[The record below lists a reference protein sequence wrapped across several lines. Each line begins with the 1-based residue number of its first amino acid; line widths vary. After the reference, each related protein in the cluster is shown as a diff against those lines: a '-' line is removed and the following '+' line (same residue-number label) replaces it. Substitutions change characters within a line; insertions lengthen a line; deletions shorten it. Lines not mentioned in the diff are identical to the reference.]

1 MYARSSLWESE
12 TNFFTADSY
21 FSSLLKSIDEACYSI
36 YLETYIFNNDH
47 LGKRF
52 IDALASAKNRGV
64 DIRLLVDG
72 IGSMD
77 EIDEIMDQLLQND
90 IPFKIYHPLPWSFR
104 SYHYAVKKGR
114 FFEKLLHFT
123 GHINHRDHRKLCIID
138 SKNAWTGSFNI
149 SSDHLDLGQNGKGW
163 KDHGLMVSGTQVS
176 RLNEEFLNIWDSQ
189 KRQNIKPNLPFILS
203 SLNPVKRKYKIKR
216 ITDGINQAKKRIWI
230 ANAYF
235 APHHSIASALI
246 KAKNRGVDV
255 RILVSGK
262 SDIFFFPNLT
272 RSFYADL
279 LNAGVKLF
287 EWHNSVLHSKI
298 VLIDHYCYSGSS
310 NLNSRSH
317 YHDLELDILVCL
329 EKTIKEIE
337 QQFDQDFSQ
346 STKVERNYS
355 YENSLYI
362 YFMSLGPR
370 LLRYWL

>member
-1 MYARSSLWESE
+1 MYAHNSLWESE

-21 FSSLLKSIDEACYSI
+21 FNSLLKGIDEACCSI

-52 IDALASAKNRGV
+52 IDALANAKNRGV

-72 IGSMD
+72 IGSMS
-77 EIDEIMDQLLQND
+77 EIDKIMDQLLQRD
-90 IPFKIYHPLPWSFR
+90 IPFKIYHPLPWNFQ
-104 SYHYAVKKGR
+104 SYRYAVKKGK
-114 FFEKLLHFT
+114 FFEKLLYFT

-138 SKNAWTGSFNI
+138 SKKAWTGSFNI
-149 SSDHLDLGQNGKGW
+149 SSDHLAISHKGQGW

-176 RLNEEFLNIWDSQ
+176 QLSEEFLHIWGSG
-189 KRQNIKPNLPFILS
+189 KCYNIKPKLPFILS
-203 SLNPVKRKYKIKR
+203 SLNPVKRKHKIKR
-216 ITDGINQAKKRIWI
+216 ITDGINQAKTRIWI

-246 KAKNRGVDV
+246 KAKNKGIDV
-255 RILVSGK
+255 RILVSGN
-262 SDIFFFPNLT
+262 SDIFFFPSLS

-279 LNAGVKLF
+279 LNAGVELY

-310 NLNSRSH
+310 NLNSRSY

-329 EKTIKEIE
+329 EKTIMEIE
-337 QQFDQDFSQ
+337 NQFEQDFAQ
-346 STKVERNYS
+346 CPKLERNYFFK
-355 YENSLYI
+355 NQLYI